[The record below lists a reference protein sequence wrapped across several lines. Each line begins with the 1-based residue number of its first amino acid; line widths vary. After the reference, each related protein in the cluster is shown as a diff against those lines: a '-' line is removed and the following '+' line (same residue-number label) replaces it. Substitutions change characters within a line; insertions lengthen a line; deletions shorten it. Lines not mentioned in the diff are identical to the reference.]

1 MKNLY
6 LILNFGSILVPFLA
20 SFHPRLKFYKKWKSL
35 IIAMI
40 ITNLIFITW
49 DVIFT
54 KIGVWGFNPDYYLGM
69 AIFELPIEE
78 WLFFICIPYACVFM
92 HYALLELNPKL
103 AFTSKTG
110 NLITAILFIV
120 FALLLTFN
128 YNKLYTLVNYGV
140 AAIILYVLYK
150 KNKKLLYQYYITFL
164 IMLIPFF
171 IINGILTGTGIPNE
185 VVWYN
190 NNENLGIRI
199 LTIPVEDITYAFSL
213 IISNLFI
220 SDCLYKRKYTL

>member
-6 LILNFGSILVPFLA
+6 LILNLGSILVPFLA
-20 SFHPRLKFYKKWKSL
+20 SFHPRLKFYKRWKSL

-40 ITNLIFITW
+40 ITNLFFITW

-69 AIFELPIEE
+69 TIFELPIEE
-78 WLFFICIPYACVFM
+78 WLFFICIPYSCVFM

-103 AFTSKTG
+103 TFTSKTG

-120 FALLLTFN
+120 FALLFTFN

-140 AAIILYVLYK
+140 AAIILYLLYK

-199 LTIPVEDITYAFSL
+199 LTIPVEDIIYAFSL